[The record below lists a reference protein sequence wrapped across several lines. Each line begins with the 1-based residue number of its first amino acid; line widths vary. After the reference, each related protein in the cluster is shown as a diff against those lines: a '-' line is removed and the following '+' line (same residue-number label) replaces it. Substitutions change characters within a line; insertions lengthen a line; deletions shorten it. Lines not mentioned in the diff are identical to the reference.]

1 MAIGAN
7 GQIGVN
13 VTSLVVRVAKLA
25 HVTAQNP
32 TPLVGVI
39 TALGRDKKGSI
50 VTDNYVGDE
59 VRNHTV

>member
-25 HVTAQNP
+25 HVTALNP

-50 VTDNYVGDE
+50 VTDNYVK

>member
-1 MAIGAN
+1 MAIGAD

-13 VTSLVVRVAKLA
+13 VTSLVVRVAKPA

-32 TPLVGVI
+32 TPLVGVK

-50 VTDNYVGDE
+50 VTDNYVK

>member
-13 VTSLVVRVAKLA
+13 VTSLVVRVATRV

-50 VTDNYVGDE
+50 VTDNYVKDE

>member
-1 MAIGAN
+1 MAIGAD

-32 TPLVGVI
+32 TPLVGVK

-50 VTDNYVGDE
+50 VTDNYVK
-59 VRNHTV
+59 VINNTV

>member
-1 MAIGAN
+1 MANGAN
-7 GQIGVN
+7 GQIGVH
-13 VTSLVVRVAKLA
+13 VTSLVVRVAKPA

-50 VTDNYVGDE
+50 VTDNYVE

>member
-25 HVTAQNP
+25 HVTARNP

-50 VTDNYVGDE
+50 VTDNYVK

>member
-25 HVTAQNP
+25 HVTARNP

-50 VTDNYVGDE
+50 VTDNYVKDE
-59 VRNHTV
+59 VRSRTV

>member
-25 HVTAQNP
+25 HVTARNP

-39 TALGRDKKGSI
+39 TALGRDKKWSI
-50 VTDNYVGDE
+50 VTDNYVKDE
-59 VRNHTV
+59 VRNRTV

>member
-13 VTSLVVRVAKLA
+13 VTSLVGRVAKPA

-32 TPLVGVI
+32 TPLVGVK

-50 VTDNYVGDE
+50 VTDNYVK
-59 VRNHTV
+59 VINNTV

>member
-1 MAIGAN
+1 MAIGAD

-13 VTSLVVRVAKLA
+13 VTSLVVRVAKPA

-32 TPLVGVI
+32 IPLVGVI

-50 VTDNYVGDE
+50 VTDNYVKDE
-59 VRNHTV
+59 VRNRTV